1 MKQSKHGDVHMT
13 QEEFNSTVQ
22 PRSGDVSGTLD
33 SSGSGSKE
41 DWDMEFEG
49 KCVSCTHASP
59 SNRKHQM
66 NCSKSRA
73 ISMGLKTNGGGGGS
87 PVNGYPVHR
96 LFGCVY
102 WEKPND
108 PNQTEGA
115 IQ

>member
-1 MKQSKHGDVHMT
+1 MRVTCEKCGEANDSENLRCWNCD
-13 QEEFNSTVQ
+13 
-22 PRSGDVSGTLD
+22 GDVSGTLD

-41 DWDMEFEG
+41 DWDVEFEG

-73 ISMGLKTNGGGGGS
+73 ISRGLKTNGGGGGS

-102 WEKPND
+102 WEKPN
-108 PNQTEGA
+108 A
-115 IQ
+115 